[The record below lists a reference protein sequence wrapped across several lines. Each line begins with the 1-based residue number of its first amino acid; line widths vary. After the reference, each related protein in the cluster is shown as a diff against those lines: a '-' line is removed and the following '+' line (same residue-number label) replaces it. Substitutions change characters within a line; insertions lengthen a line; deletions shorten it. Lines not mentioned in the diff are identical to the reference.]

1 MIASMINSQP
11 SLAEVVFLHQLAIVV
26 STFYLYLYLSEL
38 NFYAY
43 KSVNETLYTFNDM
56 YVYCS
61 NGA

>member
-26 STFYLYLYLSEL
+26 STFYLYLSEL